1 MLRFDNEHGAWKM
14 KISSGHLL
22 LIGICAA
29 LTLWTTGCANL
40 PVTTTPPNLSLV
52 SIEPVEVTP
61 LEQKY
66 HVKVRLQNPN
76 DHALEIS
83 GISYI
88 LEVNGQ
94 PLLKGVSDESVT
106 VPRFGE
112 SIIELS
118 GVSTLFGFVRQ
129 FQAMQER
136 ETQGMHYKLSGKLS
150 LDNRFGSVP
159 FNYEGALSPTTTST
173 DNPHPN

>member
-1 MLRFDNEHGAWKM
+1 MLRFDNRNGAWKM
-14 KISSGHLL
+14 KNSSVRLL
-22 LIGICAA
+22 LIGVWAA
-29 LTLWTTGCANL
+29 LILWTAGCANL
-40 PVTTTPPNLSLV
+40 PATTTPPNLSLV

-83 GISYI
+83 GMSYV
-88 LEVNGQ
+88 LEFNGQ

-129 FQAMQER
+129 FQALQER
-136 ETQGMHYKLSGKLS
+136 KTQDMHYKLSGKLS

-159 FNYEGALSPTTTST
+159 FSYEGTLLPPST
-173 DNPHPN
+173 P

>member
-1 MLRFDNEHGAWKM
+1 M

-29 LTLWTTGCANL
+29 LTLWATGCANL

-106 VPRFGE
+106 VSRFGE

-129 FQAMQER
+129 FQAMQDR

-150 LDNRFGSVP
+150 LDKQFGSVF
-159 FNYEGALSPTTTST
+159 FNYEGILSLTIIGI
-173 DNPHPN
+173 DNPYLN